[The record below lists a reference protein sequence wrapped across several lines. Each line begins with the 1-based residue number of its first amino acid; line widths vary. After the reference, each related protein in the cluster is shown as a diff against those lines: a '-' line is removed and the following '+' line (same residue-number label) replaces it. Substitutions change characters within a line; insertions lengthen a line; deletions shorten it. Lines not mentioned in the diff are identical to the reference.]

1 MLWKDFFPGPIY
13 LQQTFSKPFL
23 TFSNISA
30 SMSPTWLP
38 YKNQKGFC
46 SRPNGYTRR
55 GFSAFSADSASSVR
69 RGCRGNSYG
78 TRPGFCA
85 LISNKIR
92 LYDTGTKGP
101 FTHVYELKGVVLLEE
116 QAGKA

>member
-55 GFSAFSADSASSVR
+55 GFSAFSADSVVVAEIPMELDLDFAPLFP
-69 RGCRGNSYG
+69 
-78 TRPGFCA
+78 TRSGFTTPERKVHSLTCM
-85 LISNKIR
+85 N
-92 LYDTGTKGP
+92 
-101 FTHVYELKGVVLLEE
+101 
-116 QAGKA
+116 

>member
-1 MLWKDFFPGPIY
+1 MELD
-13 LQQTFSKPFL
+13 L
-23 TFSNISA
+23 
-30 SMSPTWLP
+30 
-38 YKNQKGFC
+38 
-46 SRPNGYTRR
+46 
-55 GFSAFSADSASSVR
+55 D
-69 RGCRGNSYG
+69 
-78 TRPGFCA
+78 FCA